1 MSSWPGRRE
10 FASEHGGEGSLGTQ
24 CPLTRPVLL
33 KMVLT
38 DGSGQGK
45 DLAWGSLGRTWDGAM
60 IPKKSKEGSKA
71 RSGP

>member
-10 FASEHGGEGSLGTQ
+10 FASEHEARGRLGTQ

-45 DLAWGSLGRTWDGAM
+45 DLAWGSLGRTDGAM